1 MLQENAKLVESK
13 DIRWKDFGG
22 KYRNKVKRD
31 GSQLVKMLDDD
42 INVLSQNSSSSSA
55 NSERVEDDKAVVD
68 ITDGAVMRRVL
79 SKIQNLIKWS
89 QEERRKSSL
98 Y

>member
-1 MLQENAKLVESK
+1 MLQENAKLVESR

-22 KYRNKVKRD
+22 KYRGKVKRD